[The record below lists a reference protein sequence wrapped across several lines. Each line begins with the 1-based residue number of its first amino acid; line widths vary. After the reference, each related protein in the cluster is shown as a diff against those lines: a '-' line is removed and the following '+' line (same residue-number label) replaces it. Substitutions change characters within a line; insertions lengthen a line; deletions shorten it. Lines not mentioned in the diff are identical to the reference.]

1 MTGQV
6 GDLPGTVTYS
16 CVTGFYPIHCC
27 SVLGTTGTPFSI
39 NNCFDIRD
47 TGLLLCSETLLGRGS
62 GQMKDAFIYTQKSLS
77 LAKNKEKGNTEKDHD
92 NLMRICSFEGTR
104 LGLTVVVL
112 HHYSRLYCTSFWN
125 KQWIFTLHTI
135 KTTFFFFFHSQHELY
150 WKKWRQAKG
159 EK

>member
-1 MTGQV
+1 MASNAKLLSALHKLTLFKIIFQKEV
-6 GDLPGTVTYS
+6 L
-16 CVTGFYPIHCC
+16 IQC
-27 SVLGTTGTPFSI
+27 SAPLCYHDWSSGRFARDCHIQLCYWFLSNSLLFCAWHHRHSISI
-39 NNCFDIRD
+39 NNCSDIRD

-112 HHYSRLYCTSFWN
+112 HHYSRLYCTSF
-125 KQWIFTLHTI
+125 
-135 KTTFFFFFHSQHELY
+135 
-150 WKKWRQAKG
+150 
-159 EK
+159 